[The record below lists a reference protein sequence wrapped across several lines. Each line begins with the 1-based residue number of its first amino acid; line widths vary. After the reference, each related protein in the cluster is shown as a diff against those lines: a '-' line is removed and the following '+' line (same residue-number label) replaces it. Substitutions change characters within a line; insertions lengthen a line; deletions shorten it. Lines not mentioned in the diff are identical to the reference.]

1 MARRRT
7 NEFME
12 NLLRSWYG
20 KERGEG
26 EMLRYTPETRSIA
39 EPLDRVMR
47 SLVPPWEWKIA
58 KIKETWAEIAGAEN
72 ARRCTP
78 AFLNN
83 GVFYIEV
90 AHPAYRIALETPT
103 IKNQLLER
111 IQNIIGSELCQSIKF
126 IAAGRTA
133 RR

>member
-58 KIKETWAEIAGAEN
+58 KIKSFALNLN
-72 ARRCTP
+72 A
-78 AFLNN
+78 
-83 GVFYIEV
+83 
-90 AHPAYRIALETPT
+90 
-103 IKNQLLER
+103 K
-111 IQNIIGSELCQSIKF
+111 SIF
-126 IAAGRTA
+126 R
-133 RR
+133 